1 MFTIG
6 NKENYEIDYKGVNNL
21 RGLAIDM
28 IKNAKSGHSGICLG
42 AASIV
47 YTLFK
52 RHMNISLENLD
63 FVNRDRFILS
73 AGHGAPLLYGILYM
87 LGILELDDL
96 KNLRKIN
103 SKTPGHPEYGK
114 TPLVETTSGPLGQGI
129 ANAVGTSIASCYLK
143 EKTNNLIDYYT
154 YVLCGDGELEE
165 GITYEALALAGKL
178 KLNKLIVLCD
188 SNDVTLDNS
197 LKASSN
203 EDLKKRFASI
213 NFNVIETNNEPKN
226 IDEALMSAKESNLP
240 SIIIVKTIIGEYS
253 KNAGTNLVHGVPLD
267 DEDMALVKE
276 KLGLYDTSFTVNAE
290 VVADFKESVSRRGEE
305 YYKKWLENYQKT
317 EDKTLINKLINH
329 ENTYQISNMDLEYEN
344 KSLRDLS
351 GEILTNISKDFD
363 LLIGGSADL
372 SSSCRTTLKEGNV
385 FSEEDYSGKNIYF
398 GIREHAMAGILNGMA
413 LAGLRPFGSTF
424 LTFSDYMKPSI
435 RMTSLMNLPVLYI
448 FTHDSITVGEDG
460 GTHQPIEELMA
471 LEIIPNLKVYRPY
484 DINELLGSYV
494 EIFKRCEPSALV
506 LSRDNREIS
515 SNTKTSEIINGMY
528 EVIKPDTNDY
538 INLVASGE
546 ELGIVL
552 ELSKNLKEINIDNR
566 VISVPCLK
574 NVKKE
579 LKDKLLDKKTI
590 GITLGV
596 PDYFYSL
603 TDTVIGINQYGLSG
617 SKDEVLD
624 YFGFTAK
631 KLESKILELLNK

>member
-1 MFTIG
+1 MHTEDF
-6 NKENYEIDYKGVNNL
+6 EILKT
-21 RGLAIDM
+21 GLVYFD
-28 IKNAKSGHSGICLG
+28 NG
-42 AASIV
+42 AT
-47 YTLFK
+47 TLK
-52 RHMNISLENLD
+52 PK
-63 FVNRDRFILS
+63 ILS
-73 AGHGAPLLYGILYM
+73 EAI
-87 LGILELDDL
+87 
-96 KNLRKIN
+96 
-103 SKTPGHPEYGK
+103 S
-114 TPLVETTSGPLGQGI
+114 
-129 ANAVGTSIASCYLK
+129 
-143 EKTNNLIDYYT
+143 DYYN
-154 YVLCGDGELEE
+154 Y
-165 GITYEALALAGKL
+165 Y
-178 KLNKLIVLCD
+178 
-188 SNDVTLDNS
+188 
-197 LKASSN
+197 SSN
-203 EDLKKRFASI
+203 AHRGD
-213 NFNVIETNNEPKN
+213 
-226 IDEALMSAKESNLP
+226 
-240 SIIIVKTIIGEYS
+240 
-253 KNAGTNLVHGVPLD
+253 
-267 DEDMALVKE
+267 
-276 KLGLYDTSFTVNAE
+276 YDISFKV
-290 VVADFKESVSRRGEE
+290 
-305 YYKKWLENYQKT
+305 
-317 EDKTLINKLINH
+317 
-329 ENTYQISNMDLEYEN
+329 DLEYEN